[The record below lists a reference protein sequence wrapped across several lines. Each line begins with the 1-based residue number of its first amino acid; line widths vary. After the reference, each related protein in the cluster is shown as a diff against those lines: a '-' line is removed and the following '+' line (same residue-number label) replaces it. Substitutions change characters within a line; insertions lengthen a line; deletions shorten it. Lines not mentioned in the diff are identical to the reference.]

1 MSSSPGIYNL
11 FLSMDGYMQMR
22 LVDVARMLNN
32 AEAAENPPEAL
43 APRRYFSRERLETAI
58 DAADMLRKHAVQWR
72 GGSGEI
78 EIP

>member
-1 MSSSPGIYNL
+1 
-11 FLSMDGYMQMR
+11 MQMR

-72 GGSGEI
+72 GGSVKMKSHKLKI
-78 EIP
+78 K